1 MKLNVLKQSFAN
13 NLAEALSV
21 MSQLRLQQ
29 QLKAAEGQAD
39 ADEANLVSAVELN
52 KLDRDLLREALH
64 LVKEFKAVM
73 THRYHLE
80 R

>member
-1 MKLNVLKQSFAN
+1 MNT
-13 NLAEALSV
+13 
-21 MSQLRLQQ
+21 LRLQQ
-29 QLKAAEGQAD
+29 QLKVETGQAALGED
-39 ADEANLVSAVELN
+39 NLVCAVELN

-64 LVKEFKAVM
+64 LVKEFKSRM